1 MNAKQQLLISD
12 KPLILLPK
20 LAVKIGLNE
29 AVFLQQL
36 HFWLGRSKNRIDG
49 KMWVYKTFDE
59 WQKEMPFISIRTLK
73 RVASNLKKKKLI
85 ITKQKVHKQW
95 YTINYETLKAIEFE
109 DIKIDDLPF

>member
-1 MNAKQQLLISD
+1 
-12 KPLILLPK
+12 
-20 LAVKIGLNE
+20 
-29 AVFLQQL
+29 
-36 HFWLGRSKNRIDG
+36 
-49 KMWVYKTFDE
+49 
-59 WQKEMPFISIRTLK
+59 MPFISIRTLK